1 MHNPGPEKFSKVSFD
16 YAGGRFESSSAGVL
30 YFGKDKEGK
39 EQPARLICSPLNILA
54 KTRDDKSTSWG
65 RLLEWW
71 DEDGKRHQWAMP
83 VESLEGDSAEV
94 WRRLASEGLSIWPS
108 QNSRI
113 LLAVFLKK
121 CPVELRAV
129 CVDRLGWHGGVYVAP
144 EQSIGEAGERV
155 VFQNS
160 HALEPAFAEA
170 GTLDEW
176 RENVAALACGNSRLV
191 LALSIAFAAGLADV
205 AGLESGG
212 FHFRGASSSGKS
224 TALKLAASV
233 WGNPAAYVRLWR
245 STTNGLEG
253 LAALHNDGILILDEI
268 GQIDP
273 GAAGDAAYL
282 LANGQGKVRAS
293 RNGMAKPGQRWRL
306 LFLSAGEEA
315 LTAIM
320 ERAGKKTSAGQEIRL
335 ADIEAD
341 AGAGLGMF
349 EVLNGYPSAA
359 ALATAIQNATS
370 RQYGSV
376 GMKWLQRIVADRALF
391 AEPLREEIRQF
402 VASVVPKVAAGQAQR
417 VAYRFGLAAAA
428 GELATR
434 YGLTGW
440 PAGEAIQAART
451 CFNAWLANFGEG
463 NREERAIVTQAQA
476 FIEQDGA
483 SRFEDITADHEQ
495 RIPNRAGY
503 FRTREDGSREFLVLP
518 EVFRRE
524 LCQGYDEKTVKR
536 ALIAAGVL
544 VRAKDGKPTQVF
556 RLPGLSATAR
566 AYVLRYIGEH
576 A

>member
-1 MHNPGPEKFSKVSFD
+1 MHNPGPDKFPNVSFD
-16 YAGGRFESSSAGVL
+16 YAGGHFELTPAGVH
-30 YFGKDKEGK
+30 YFGRDKEGK
-39 EQPARLICSPLNILA
+39 KQPARLICSPLHIMA
-54 KTRDDKSTSWG
+54 MTRDAQSSSWG
-65 RLLEWW
+65 LLLEWW

-83 VESLEGDSAEV
+83 LESLEGDSAEV
-94 WRRLASEGLSIWPS
+94 WRRLASEGLKIWPS
-108 QNSRI
+108 QGART
-113 LLAVFLKK
+113 LLAAYLKL
-121 CPVELRAV
+121 CPVEARAV
-129 CVDRLGWHGGVYVAP
+129 CVDRLGWHGGVYVTP
-144 EQSIGEAGERV
+144 EQSIGDCGQLV
-155 VFQNS
+155 VLQNQ
-160 HALEPAFAEA
+160 HALEPAFSEA
-170 GTLDEW
+170 GTPENW

-268 GQIDP
+268 GQIDS

-306 LFLSAGEEA
+306 LFLSAGEET

-335 ADIEAD
+335 ADIEAN
-341 AGAGLGMF
+341 AGADMGMF
-349 EVLNGYPSAA
+349 EALNGYPSAA
-359 ALATAIQNATS
+359 DLTTAIQNATL
-370 RQYGSV
+370 RHYGSV
-376 GMKWLQRIVADRALF
+376 GMRWLQHIVADRTLL
-391 AEPLREEIRQF
+391 AEPLREEMHQF
-402 VASVVPKVAAGQAQR
+402 VASVLPKVAAGQAQR

-440 PAGEAIQAART
+440 PVGEAIQAAKT

-463 NREERAIVTQAQA
+463 NREERAIVTQARA

-483 SRFEDITADHEQ
+483 SRFEDMTADHEQ

-518 EVFRRE
+518 EAFKSE
-524 LCQGYDEKTVKR
+524 ICQGYDDKTVKQ
-536 ALIAAGVL
+536 ALTAAGML

-556 RLPGLSATAR
+556 RLPGLSTTAR

-576 A
+576 T

>member
-1 MHNPGPEKFSKVSFD
+1 MHNPSPDKFPSVSFD
-16 YAGGRFESSSAGVL
+16 YAGGRFESTPAGVH

-54 KTRDDKSTSWG
+54 MTRDDKSGSWG
-65 RLLEWW
+65 RLLKWW

-83 VESLEGDSAEV
+83 LELLEGDGAEV
-94 WRRLASEGLSIWPS
+94 WRRLASEGLKIWPS
-108 QNSRI
+108 QNART
-113 LLAVFLKK
+113 LLAAYLKL
-121 CPVELRAV
+121 CPVETRAV
-129 CVDRLGWHGGVYVAP
+129 CVDRLGWHGGVYVTP

-160 HALEPAFAEA
+160 HALEPSFDQA
-170 GTLDEW
+170 GTPGQW
-176 RENVAALACGNSRLV
+176 RDNVAALACGNSRLV
-191 LALSIAFAAGLADV
+191 LALSIAFAAGLANV
-205 AGLESGG
+205 AELESGG

-233 WGNPAAYVRLWR
+233 WGVPTSYVRLWR
-245 STTNGLEG
+245 SITNGLEG

-293 RNGMAKPGQRWRL
+293 RNGLAKPGQRWRL

-349 EVLNGYPSAA
+349 ETLNGYPSAA
-359 ALATAIQNATS
+359 VLATAIQNATS
-370 RQYGSV
+370 RHYGGV
-376 GMKWLQRIVADRALF
+376 GIRWLQRIVADRVLL

-402 VASVVPKVAAGQAQR
+402 VASVLPKVAAGQAQR

-440 PAGEAIQAART
+440 PVGEAIQAAKT

-463 NREERAIVTQAQA
+463 NREERAIVTQARA
-476 FIEQDGA
+476 FLEQDGA
-483 SRFEDITADHEQ
+483 SRFEDLTSDHEQ
-495 RIPNRAGY
+495 RIPKRAGY

-524 LCQGYDEKTVKR
+524 LCQGYDEKTVRK
-536 ALIAAGVL
+536 ALITAGL
-544 VRAKDGKPTQVF
+544 LLKGNDGRPTQVS
-556 RLPGLSATAR
+556 RLPGLGITR
-566 AYVLRYIGEH
+566 VYVLRYIGEH